1 MSSASNAAKRIAILY
16 QASPP
21 PPING
26 INKPMKPGGYQDSG
40 ADIAYTLSKLPY
52 IQILTPKPSPSPLS
66 ISDWCFPDTESGILS
81 AIKQGAT
88 HLWANT
94 ILFCSH
100 PLQTSALLD
109 PFQDTL
115 QIIGQPPNLVEKFD
129 DKEYVNNILRKT
141 GKFTLPRGWSIS
153 KPASLEE
160 SLSEKLKELDLPYP
174 VVGKPVRGRGSY
186 GVKVCS
192 SLAVLEAHVSGLL
205 NESPTVMIE
214 EFLVGEEATVTVMP
228 PSKAR
233 DEYWALPIVTRFNH
247 VDGVAPWNG
256 VVAVTANSRFVSEE
270 EYERD
275 ERYGEAARECEGV
288 AKLLSGTAPIRIDIR
303 RFKDGK
309 GEKFAL
315 FDVNMK
321 PNITGPGRPGRDD
334 QDCLMGLAAKGL
346 GWDYERLLV
355 ETLGTARSLRYL
367 RGVEAR
373 LGE

>member
-1 MSSASNAAKRIAILY
+1 MSSAGISTKRIAILY

-40 ADIAYTLSKLPY
+40 ADIAHTLSALPY
-52 IQILTPKPSPSPLS
+52 IQILTPRASPSP
-66 ISDWCFPDTESGILS
+66 ISPPDWCFPDTESGILF
-81 AIKQGAT
+81 AINQGAT

-94 ILFCSH
+94 ILFSSH

-109 PFQDTL
+109 PFQDTV

-129 DKEYVNNILRKT
+129 DKDYVNNLLRKT
-141 GKFTLPRGWSIS
+141 GRFTLPRGWSIS
-153 KPASLEE
+153 KSSSPEE
-160 SLSEKLKELDLPYP
+160 SLTERLKEMHLPYP

-192 SLAVLEAHVSGLL
+192 SLLALESHVNELFE
-205 NESPTVMIE
+205 ESPTVMIE
-214 EFLVGEEATVTVMP
+214 EFLTGEEATITVMP
-228 PSKAR
+228 PSENR

-256 VVAVTANSRFVSEE
+256 VVAVTANSRVVSEE
-270 EYERD
+270 EYKKD
-275 ERYGEAARECEGV
+275 ARYGEVAKECEGV
-288 AKLLSGTAPIRIDIR
+288 AKLLGGTAPIRIDIR

-309 GEKFAL
+309 GGRFAL

-334 QDCLMGLAAKGL
+334 QDSLMGLAAKGL

-355 ETLGTARSLRYL
+355 EIFGTARSLRYL
-367 RGVEAR
+367 RTVDANMDE
-373 LGE
+373 